1 MSLLVVLYTS
11 KRRVPHSISPCRLS
25 GVLYS
30 LRTERVLLETEKRL
44 RFTPAK
50 ALKDSVLGLTGA
62 ATKAKPARVKAVK
75 KKPTDSPATNQ
86 EDRLAAAVRR
96 CST

>member
-1 MSLLVVLYTS
+1 
-11 KRRVPHSISPCRLS
+11 
-25 GVLYS
+25 
-30 LRTERVLLETEKRL
+30 VLLETEKRL